1 VPSMAE
7 IELRVRLIGG
17 DRIDVTYAQPD
28 TVEADV
34 VEHAISTLA
43 DDRGVLRSRHGG
55 RLVVLFSRGVSA
67 VEVSPRGAIL

>member
-1 VPSMAE
+1 MAE
-7 IELRVRLIGG
+7 IQLRVRLIGG
-17 DRIDVTYAQPD
+17 DRIDVTYTEPD
-28 TVEADV
+28 TAEADV

-43 DDRGVLRSRHGG
+43 DDCGVLRCRHGD